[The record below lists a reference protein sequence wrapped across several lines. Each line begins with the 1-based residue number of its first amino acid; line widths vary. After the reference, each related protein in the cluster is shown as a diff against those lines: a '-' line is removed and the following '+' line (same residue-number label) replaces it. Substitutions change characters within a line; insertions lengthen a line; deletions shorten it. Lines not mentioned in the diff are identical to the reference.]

1 MWIMI
6 DWSNELINIVL
17 GDEIIDTKQFVDQ
30 IAATKADDTF
40 ADATLRCEG
49 QTIRCHRVILAAR
62 SETFKAMF
70 TPGSFKEGS

>member
-1 MWIMI
+1 MM
-6 DWSNELINIVL
+6 DLSNELINIVL
-17 GDEIIDTKQFVDQ
+17 GDEIIDMKHFVDE
-30 IAATKADDTF
+30 IAASKADDTF

-70 TPGSFKEGS
+70 AHCNFKEGS